1 MGAVTSTAFDLCSGA
16 MRAINAL
23 EAGEPMGAQDQNDV
37 LQALNDMLDSWSLD
51 HLMVVASTE
60 NFVNFTGGQYQYT
73 IGNAPGGTFTG
84 TVTSGSA
91 IITGVTVPSTLAV
104 NAFLTSNQNLF
115 PANVQVLSIGAN
127 TVTMTANAIGTGT
140 GADTVTYGIPGNF
153 YKDGVTGQPIARPL
167 RITEAFTRITSSGN
181 TGLDYPIDIITESKY
196 TAIGY
201 KGVPGPWPTA
211 LYYNPTYPLGNIY
224 VYPNPSQAGT
234 LHLWMD
240 QVLSSFTSITQTVA
254 LPQGYSRAIKANL
267 AIEIASEYGKTPA
280 ATLVARARESKA
292 AIRNLNQGPAVTAFF
307 DADIV
312 RGKRNDAG
320 WIMHGGF
327 TP

>member
-1 MGAVTSTAFDLCSGA
+1 

-37 LQALNDMLDSWSLD
+37 LQALNDLLDSWSLD
-51 HLMVVASTE
+51 HLMVVSSVE
-60 NFVNFTGGQYQYT
+60 NFVSFTGGTYQYT

-84 TVTSGSA
+84 VVTAGSPT
-91 IITGVTVPSTLAV
+91 ITGVTLPSALVA
-104 NAFLTSNQNLF
+104 NAFITSLQNLF
-115 PANVQVLSIGAN
+115 PANVQVLSLGVGSI
-127 TVTMTANAIGTGT
+127 TMTANALGSSVGS
-140 GADTVTYGIPGNF
+140 DTITYTIPGGF
-153 YKDGVTGQPIARPL
+153 YKDSTTGLPINRPL

-211 LYYNPTYPLGNIY
+211 LYYNPTYPLGNLY
-224 VYPNPSQAGT
+224 FYPNPSQAGV

-240 QVLSSFTSITQTVA
+240 QVLTSFTSITQTVA
-254 LPQGYSRAIKANL
+254 LPQGYARAIKSNL

-280 ATLVARARESKA
+280 ASLVARARESKE
-292 AIRNLNQGPAVTAFF
+292 AIRKLNDSPAITAFF
-307 DADIV
+307 DRDIV
-312 RGKRNDAG
+312 RGNRADAG
-320 WIMHGGF
+320 WILSGGF
-327 TP
+327 R